1 MCAPVSS
8 LAGSLVVGRPHRL
21 CFLPWSSRSTRGGSP
36 PLCSCYVRLLE
47 YTVSF
52 GWRQR
57 SQSSP
62 ALACRVRD
70 TPLSRLPLRG
80 PPPVTSRSF
89 WLCPSL
95 LLSSLCPPSECPGRG
110 TARCHLSP
118 PLAFAVQ
125 LPISGGSVGGRVWTP
140 CFGSTRSVRSVAG
153 VPSYCNVLVYLVPVQ
168 SF

>member
-125 LPISGGSVGGRVWTP
+125 LPIWGVGQCGEEGLDSLLRFDAFRPLCCGGPIVL
-140 CFGSTRSVRSVAG
+140 
-153 VPSYCNVLVYLVPVQ
+153 YCTCSL
-168 SF
+168 